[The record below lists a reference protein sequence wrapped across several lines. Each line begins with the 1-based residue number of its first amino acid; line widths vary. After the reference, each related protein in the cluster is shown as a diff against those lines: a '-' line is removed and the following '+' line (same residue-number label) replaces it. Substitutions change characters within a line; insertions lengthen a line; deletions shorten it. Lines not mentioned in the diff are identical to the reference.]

1 MKHFSQNEMGQ
12 LEHLYKINLI
22 NSCSGFKSANL
33 IGSKSIDG
41 ISNVAVFS
49 SVTHFGSSPAIL
61 GFLIRPA
68 TVPRNTYANIRET
81 GFYTIN
87 HIHSEIIEDAHH
99 TSAKYDRNIS
109 EFDMT
114 DLREEFKEHYE
125 VPFVKGAPVQIGMRY
140 LEEYRIKANGTI
152 MLIGE
157 MMDIFIKD
165 DLLNADGFIDLSKGN
180 VAAINGL
187 DAYVV
192 PEFHKRM
199 LYQRPKNNRRVTK
212 NIENID
218 LC

>member
-1 MKHFSQNEMGQ
+1 MKHFSQNEIAQ

-33 IGSKSIDG
+33 IGSKSMDG

-61 GFLIRPA
+61 GFLMRP
-68 TVPRNTYANIRET
+68 TSVPRNTYSNIRET
-81 GFYTIN
+81 GSYTIN

-99 TSAKYDRNIS
+99 TSAKYDKKIS

-114 DLREEFKEHYE
+114 KLREEYKEHYDA
-125 VPFVKGAPVQIGMRY
+125 PFVKGAPVQIGMRY
-140 LEEYRIKANGTI
+140 LEEYKIRANGTI

-157 MMDIFIKD
+157 VMDIFIKD
-165 DLLNADGFIDLSKGN
+165 DLLRPDGFVDLSKGN

-187 DAYVV
+187 DGYVV
-192 PEFHKRM
+192 PDLPKRM
-199 LYQRPKNNRRVTK
+199 PYQRPKKIHKRYK
-212 NIENID
+212 NFENMD
-218 LC
+218 LI